1 MNQRR
6 RESGTSDRPQRSQM
20 STSLE
25 QLHISRD
32 FHPFICHLSD
42 LARSVS
48 RMPFIGREKE
58 LEALMETLLRK
69 LKKNII
75 LVGKPGV
82 GKTALVTDLADRIN
96 RGQVPANL
104 QGKVILEL
112 SLTSFFYSREST
124 DLLAKDFEK
133 LLAQIRQN
141 GERIILFLDE
151 IRGHSLDNGGPQGK
165 GSQLLGLLKCHL
177 ANRELMII
185 AAATPEDY
193 YKYIK
198 SDEVLAANFSAIMLN
213 EPEKE
218 EVLNILCGVKRHFE
232 DYYKLRIPDS
242 LFESIFT
249 LAARFIPTRA
259 FPDKAIE
266 LLDIACSKAA
276 LKKSPRLDCN
286 HIHQSISA
294 VSKLPIEIVR
304 LDPQA
309 HARGML
315 DYLKGAAVNQTGAL
329 EEISRIIKLARLET
343 MANALKP
350 EGIFL
355 FLGPTGVGK
364 SFVAA
369 RIAEYLFG
377 SREKLRVIDLASFKK
392 PEDAGKLVSGDEE
405 GSAGVL
411 IREIENHPFSVIL
424 FENIEEAHSSVLY
437 FLGRV
442 LTKGEVVDGLG
453 KKHFLANIIFILSLT
468 GIGEVKKGSAIGFVK
483 VDPRS
488 GEIVI
493 PPKIMNV
500 LDWVDEIIQFVPLT
514 LEHLLKIASIQLDEL
529 CRDMLERY
537 RCRLSVDDGVP
548 PALAR
553 EAVDSGRYAYAV
565 SEFIEREIRLPVMD
579 IVTKTDK
586 EVNLRVVLDNRR
598 VHIVVE

>member
-1 MNQRR
+1 MN
-6 RESGTSDRPQRSQM
+6 TN
-20 STSLE
+20 LE
-25 QLHISRD
+25 QLHISPE
-32 FHPFICHLSD
+32 FHPFISHLSD
-42 LARSVS
+42 VAQGGS
-48 RMPFIGREKE
+48 RLPFVGREKE

-82 GKTALVTDLADRIN
+82 GKTALVTELADRIN

-112 SLTSFFYSREST
+112 SLTSFFCSRESV
-124 DLLAKDFEK
+124 DLLARDFGR
-133 LLAQIRQN
+133 LLAQVRQN
-141 GERIILFLDE
+141 GERVILFLDE
-151 IRGHSLDNGGPQGK
+151 IHGPSLNNGGSQGR
-165 GSQLLGLLKCHL
+165 GSQALGLLKSHI
-177 ANRELMII
+177 ADRELMVI

-198 SDEVLAANFSAIMLN
+198 SDEVLAASFSAIMLH
-213 EPEKE
+213 EPEKDE
-218 EVLNILCGVKRHFE
+218 MLRILLGVKRHFE
-232 DYYKLRIPDS
+232 EYYGLRIPDP
-242 LFESIFT
+242 LFEGIFT
-249 LAARFIPTRA
+249 LAERFIPTRA

-276 LKKSPRLDCN
+276 LKKAVALDSD
-286 HIHQSISA
+286 HVHQSISSI
-294 VSKLPIEIVR
+294 SKLPIEIVR

-315 DYLKGAAVNQTGAL
+315 DYLQGEAVNQALAL

-343 MANALKP
+343 RANALKP

-377 SREKLRVIDLASFKK
+377 SHEKLRVIDLASFKK
-392 PEDAGKLVSGDEE
+392 PDDARKLVSGGEE
-405 GSAGVL
+405 DGEGAL
-411 IREIENHPFSVIL
+411 IREVENHPFSVIL

-442 LTKGEVVDGLG
+442 LTRGEVIDDLG
-453 KKHFLANIIFILSLT
+453 KKHYLANIIFILSLT

-483 VDPRS
+483 LGPPS

-500 LDWVDEIIQFVPLT
+500 LDWVDEIIQFVPLSAA
-514 LEHLLKIASIQLDEL
+514 HLQKIASIQLDGLRGE
-529 CRDMLERY
+529 MQERY
-537 RCRLSVDDGVP
+537 RCRLSVDDGVAQ
-548 PALAR
+548 ALAG
-553 EAVDSGRYAYAV
+553 EAESSGRYAYAV
-565 SEFIEREIRLPVMD
+565 SELIEREVRLPVMD
-579 IVTKTDK
+579 IITKTDR
-586 EVNLRVVLDNRR
+586 ELHLRVSMEKHR
-598 VHIVVE
+598 VRVAAV

>member
-1 MNQRR
+1 
-6 RESGTSDRPQRSQM
+6 M
-20 STSLE
+20 STNLE
-25 QLHISRD
+25 QLHISRE

-42 LARSVS
+42 LAKGGTRL
-48 RMPFIGREKE
+48 PFVGREKE

-82 GKTALVTDLADRIN
+82 GKTALVTELADRIN
-96 RGQVPANL
+96 HGQVPANL

-112 SLTSFFYSREST
+112 SLTSFFYSRESA

-133 LLAQIRQN
+133 LLTQVRQN
-141 GERIILFLDE
+141 GERVILFLDE
-151 IRGHSLDNGGPQGK
+151 IRGQSLNNGGPQGR
-165 GSQLLGLLKCHL
+165 GAQVLGLLKSHI
-177 ANRELMII
+177 ADRELMVI

-198 SDEVLAANFSAIMLN
+198 SDEVLAASFSAIMLH
-213 EPEKE
+213 EPEKDE
-218 EVLNILCGVKRHFE
+218 MLRILFGVKRHFE
-232 DYYKLRIPDS
+232 EYYGLGIPDS
-242 LFESIFT
+242 LFEGIFT
-249 LAARFIPTRA
+249 LAERFIPTRA

-276 LKKSPRLDCN
+276 LKKAPALDSD
-286 HIHQSISA
+286 HVHQSISA
-294 VSKLPIEIVR
+294 ISKLPIEIVR

-315 DYLKGAAVNQTGAL
+315 DYLKGTAVNQAGAL
-329 EEISRIIKLARLET
+329 EEISRIIKLARLEPR
-343 MANALKP
+343 ANALKP

-392 PEDAGKLVSGDEE
+392 PDDAGKLVSGGEE
-405 GSAGVL
+405 GGEGAL
-411 IREIENHPFSVIL
+411 IREVENHPFSVIL

-442 LTKGEVVDGLG
+442 LTRGEVVDGLG
-453 KKHFLANIIFILSLT
+453 KKHYLANIIFILSLT

-483 VDPRS
+483 LGPPS

-500 LDWVDEIIQFVPLT
+500 LDWVDEIIQFVPLSI
-514 LEHLLKIASIQLDEL
+514 EHLQKIASIQLDGLRGE
-529 CRDMLERY
+529 MQERY
-537 RCRLSVDDGVP
+537 RCRLSVDDGIAQ
-548 PALAR
+548 ALAG
-553 EAVDSGRYAYAV
+553 EAEKSGRYAYAV
-565 SEFIEREIRLPVMD
+565 SELIEREVRLPAMD
-579 IVTKTDK
+579 FITKTDK
-586 EVNLRVVLDNRR
+586 ELHLRVSLEKHRLHVAAL
-598 VHIVVE
+598 